1 MKVVIVSTPRTCS
14 GYLCNIFDKKFNLID
29 YSELFSDVWI
39 KASPEL
45 KLKMVNKSDNRVENL
60 EWVTNYENF
69 SHSVLMG
76 KQKHM

>member
-45 KLKMVNKSDNRVENL
+45 KLKMVNKSDNFVMKLFLDYENL
-60 EWVTNYENF
+60 QTIIVIL
-69 SHSVLMG
+69 H
-76 KQKHM
+76 